1 MTKTVA
7 GGCDNV
13 TVPALVKCDTSADAF
28 IAQLFDEKAPFSFG
42 DNVTTM
48 TAANAAG
55 QKALDKN
62 SACMLKL
69 ATCHE
74 LIDSN
79 YANADVATACDG
91 IGINMLTGQPYL
103 EDTAYPT
110 WQDWVNDV
118 CVSDAVRTPAP
129 TSAPVV
135 IAKVSKKTAFTA
147 TEELTVCSVMN
158 GVAFRDGVIGV
169 LGSLKS
175 AVIEE
180 QVASGR
186 RLLNATTSTLYS
198 ITGSISSIQAKA
210 AMEVLAKIGV
220 DAFAAAVGT
229 VIKQVDPKLGAAATV
244 SVKALATKAPTVM
257 PTMTPPTRMP
267 TVKAS
272 TTGEV
277 FSVSSRVAP
286 GTLIAA
292 ASLLLLLL

>member
-42 DNVTTM
+42 DNVTAM

-55 QKALDKN
+55 QKALGKN

-79 YANADVATACDG
+79 YANTDIATACDG

-103 EDTAYPT
+103 EDTDYPT
-110 WQDWVNDV
+110 WQDWVDDV
-118 CVSDAVRTPAP
+118 CVGDAVRTPAP

-135 IAKVSKKTAFTA
+135 IAKVSKKTVFTA

-169 LGSLKS
+169 LGSLKC

-186 RLLNATTSTLYS
+186 RLLNATTTTLYS
-198 ITGSISSIQAKA
+198 ITGSISSIQAKV

-220 DAFAAAVGT
+220 DAFAAAVST

-244 SVKALATKAPTVM
+244 SVKALATNAPTM
-257 PTMTPPTRMP
+257 RPTSMPTRMP
-267 TVKAS
+267 TVNAS
-272 TTGEV
+272 TIDGV

-292 ASLLLLLL
+292 ASLLFLLL